1 MVKLTVNIQLGTGTA
16 PFTYSIN
23 TTQSPVG
30 NTFEVV
36 AGTYTITVT
45 DANGCTATID
55 NIIIAPA
62 LKAKV
67 DSVAALR
74 CDTTRLTL

>member
-1 MVKLTVNIQLGTGTA
+1 
-16 PFTYSIN
+16 
-23 TTQSPVG
+23 VG

-45 DANGCTATID
+45 DANGCAATID